1 MSPKKRHVREFP
13 VEDQSQA
20 SGSQELTTAEANTL
34 ATYISQTTHPHTST
48 ESHAI
53 AIKARRPEDPTG
65 QPSTQV
71 EARAIDASY
80 PNLPPTSSQ
89 QHQRH
94 NQDLHQQTEAQG
106 DVQQDYEGEIKTVIE
121 DKLAHLHQENEHL
134 RLV

>member
-1 MSPKKRHVREFP
+1 
-13 VEDQSQA
+13 
-20 SGSQELTTAEANTL
+20 
-34 ATYISQTTHPHTST
+34 
-48 ESHAI
+48 
-53 AIKARRPEDPTG
+53 
-65 QPSTQV
+65 V

-94 NQDLHQQTEAQG
+94 NQDLHQQTKAQG